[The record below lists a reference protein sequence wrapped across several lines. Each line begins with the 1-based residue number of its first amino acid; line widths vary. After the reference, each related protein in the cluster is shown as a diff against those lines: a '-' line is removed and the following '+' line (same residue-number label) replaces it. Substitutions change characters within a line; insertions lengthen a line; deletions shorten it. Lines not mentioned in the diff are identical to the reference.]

1 MLIDKINA
9 CTSSMN
15 ELSTMRAN
23 ALSLSAYEA
32 AINQLTPVDS
42 AITEFVATVEEM
54 NKHDFC
60 KMNLSAE
67 EIEKMKDAIKACAA
81 AVNQMTLN
89 NNDVVAISSVFKS
102 QKTILTALW
111 NSTAK
116 DYVTPIRSYLGIIQT
131 FATNKEDIAT
141 LSKALNTGSTAEPS
155 AAIVRTLVSNVQKAN
170 AITSNFQ
177 MSDGVRAFLQKA
189 KNGSA
194 TFADITPDVSQW
206 IKEHNLGSRIKLTF

>member
-9 CTSSMN
+9 CTSSMA

-23 ALSLSAYEA
+23 ASSLSAYETA
-32 AINQLTPVDS
+32 VNRLTPVDS
-42 AITEFVATVEEM
+42 IITEFVATVEEM
-54 NKHDFC
+54 NKHEFC

-67 EIEKMKDAIKACAA
+67 EIEKMKDAIKTCAA

-89 NNDVVAISSVFKS
+89 NNDVTAISSVFKS
-102 QKTILTALW
+102 QKTILTTRW

-116 DYVTPIRSYLGIIQT
+116 EYVAPIRNYLGIIQT
-131 FATNKEDIAT
+131 FATNKDEIAS
-141 LSKALNTGSTAEPS
+141 LIKALNTGSTAEPS

-194 TFADITPDVSQW
+194 TFDDITPDVSQW
-206 IKEHNLGSRIKLTF
+206 ITEHNLGSRIKLTF

>member
-1 MLIDKINA
+1 MLIEKIDA

-15 ELSTMRAN
+15 ELSILRAN
-23 ALSLSAYEA
+23 AMSLNAYETA
-32 AINQLTPVDS
+32 VNQITPVD
-42 AITEFVATVEEM
+42 ATITEFVATVEEM

-67 EIEKMKDAIKACAA
+67 DIDKMRDAIKACAE
-81 AVNQMTLN
+81 AVNLMTLN
-89 NNDVVAISSVFKS
+89 NNDVAAIASVFKS

-111 NSTAK
+111 NSAAK
-116 DYVTPIRSYLGIIQT
+116 AYVTPIRSYLGIIQT
-131 FATNKEDIAT
+131 FAANKDDIAN
-141 LSKALNTGSTAEPS
+141 LSKNLNTGSTAEPN

-189 KNGSA
+189 KNGTA

-206 IKEHNLGSRIKLTF
+206 ITEHNLGSRIKLTF

>member
-42 AITEFVATVEEM
+42 TITEFVATVEEM
-54 NKHDFC
+54 NKHEFC

-67 EIEKMKDAIKACAA
+67 EIEKMKDAITTCAA

-89 NNDVVAISSVFKS
+89 NNDVAAIASVFKS

-116 DYVTPIRSYLGIIQT
+116 DHVTPIRSYLGIIQT
-131 FATNKEDIAT
+131 FAANKEDIAN
-141 LSKALNTGSTAEPS
+141 LSKALNSGSTAEPS

-189 KNGSA
+189 KNGTA

-206 IKEHNLGSRIKLTF
+206 ITEHNLGSRIKLTF